1 MTEQEKLETLADILE
16 LDEEEISRDTVL
28 EECEAWDSIAVLS
41 VISVMNEQFNRF
53 PHADEIRQYATVGD
67 LMDALEA

>member
-53 PHADEIRQYATVGD
+53 PHADEIRQYATVRD